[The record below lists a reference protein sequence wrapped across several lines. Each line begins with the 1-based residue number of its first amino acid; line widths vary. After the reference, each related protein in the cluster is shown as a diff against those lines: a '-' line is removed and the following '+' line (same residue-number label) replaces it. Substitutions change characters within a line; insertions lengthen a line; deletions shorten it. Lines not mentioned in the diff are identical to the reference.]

1 MSEAVSWAAV
11 AADDRDGRPWG
22 DRGWCDSLASAVAL
36 GLYRRSQEDP
46 WLSNRYAATSS
57 SLRGWAS

>member
-11 AADDRDGRPWG
+11 AADGRDGRPWA

-57 SLRGWAS
+57 SLRAWAS